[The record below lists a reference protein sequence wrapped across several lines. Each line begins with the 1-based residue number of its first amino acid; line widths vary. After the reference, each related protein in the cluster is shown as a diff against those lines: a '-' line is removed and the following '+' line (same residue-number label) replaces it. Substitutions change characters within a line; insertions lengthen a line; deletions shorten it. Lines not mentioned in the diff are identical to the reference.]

1 MDPGSSREALYYEGL
16 RVLRDTGTPLG
27 AWRLAALLKQR
38 GVDVSQATVGRMLWD
53 MEARGH
59 AVRKGRDGRAITQE
73 GLKALEEWDKRLLQ
87 VRSHQEFISSL
98 KFTRREELV
107 DVLVARRAV
116 ESETAALAAARRTP
130 QDLEILRG
138 IIEAHEKLLNEGSS
152 GVEKDVAFHRAL
164 ARASKNPVL
173 AAALDVIYNDPD
185 IGMALEYI
193 RRKRGSRMVEDH
205 RNLLS
210 YVERGDSEG
219 ARKAMTRHIDNVVRD
234 VEKYWDDVEK
244 GRVNSDGKSS

>member
-16 RVLRDTGTPLG
+16 RALKDAGVPMG
-27 AWRLAALLKQR
+27 AWRLAALLRQR

-59 AVRKGRDGRAITQE
+59 VVRRGRDGRAITEE
-73 GLKALEEWDKRLLQ
+73 GVRVLEDWDRRLLQ
-87 VRSHQEFISSL
+87 IRSHQEFVSSL

-130 QDLEILRG
+130 EDLEILRG
-138 IIEAHEKLLNEGSS
+138 IVEAHEKLLEEGSS

-205 RNLLS
+205 KNLLS
-210 YVERGDSEG
+210 YVERGDPEG
-219 ARKAMTRHIDNVVRD
+219 ARKAMTTHIDNVVRD
-234 VEKYWDDVEK
+234 VETYWDEVEK
-244 GRVNSDGKSS
+244 GRGNSGVQGS

>member
-1 MDPGSSREALYYEGL
+1 MEPGSSREAVYYEGL
-16 RVLRDTGTPLG
+16 RVLRDAGAPMG
-27 AWRLAALLKQR
+27 AWRLAALLRQR

-59 AVRKGRDGRAITQE
+59 VVRRGRDGRAITQE
-73 GLKALEEWDKRLLQ
+73 GVRVLEDWDRRLLQ

-116 ESETAALAAARRTP
+116 ESETAALAASRRTP
-130 QDLEILRG
+130 EDLEILRG
-138 IIEAHEKLLNEGSS
+138 IVEAHEKLLKEGSS

-193 RRKRGSRMVEDH
+193 RRKIGSRMVEDH
-205 RNLLS
+205 RNLLD
-210 YVERGDSEG
+210 YVERGDPEG
-219 ARKAMTRHIDNVVRD
+219 ARKAMMRHIDNVVRD
-234 VEKYWDDVEK
+234 VETYWDEAEK
-244 GRVNSDGKSS
+244 GRGNSGAQSS